1 MQLLQN
7 TKITAFVIVLIVLL
21 QVAAYVYFVRPV
33 QEERH
38 ELASQLDNRR
48 QLLSALEQAEQPQN
62 DPGYAVQLARVRTQ
76 VPELP
81 YPEMLLRELRLLEAV
96 GDVQMKYYNIQVGE
110 QALAN
115 GQSGFPLFAETGSSG
130 SGNAGASGGAGNAG
144 GTLTAEQQQTLQ
156 QFGQSLYPVTISTE
170 FEGGYIQIRRLLAEA
185 ETLNRIWHVAG
196 FTLSE
201 SQPLERVAVNV
212 PNRQLRCQITFRAY
226 YAPALQQIFK
236 QPLPIEHEEPGRRT
250 VPF

>member
-21 QVAAYVYFVRPV
+21 QVAAYVYYVRPV
-33 QEERH
+33 QEQRN

-62 DPGYAVQLARVRTQ
+62 DPGYVVQLAQVRTEI
-76 VPELP
+76 PELP
-81 YPEMLLRELRLLEAV
+81 YPELLLRELRLLEAV

-115 GQSGFPLFAETGSSG
+115 GQSTFPPFAQTGSSG
-130 SGNAGASGGAGNAG
+130 ANAGASGSAGTAG
-144 GTLTAEQQQTLQ
+144 GTLSAEQQQTLQ
-156 QFGQSLYPVTISTE
+156 QFGQTLYPVTITTE
-170 FEGGYIQIRRLLAEA
+170 FEGGYIQIRRLLAEV
-185 ETLNRIWHVAG
+185 ETLNRIWHVTNL
-196 FTLSE
+196 TLNE
-201 SQPLERVAVNV
+201 STSIEQVAINV

-226 YAPALQQIFK
+226 YAPTLQQIFK
-236 QPLPIEHEEPGRRT
+236 QPLPIWHEEPGKRT